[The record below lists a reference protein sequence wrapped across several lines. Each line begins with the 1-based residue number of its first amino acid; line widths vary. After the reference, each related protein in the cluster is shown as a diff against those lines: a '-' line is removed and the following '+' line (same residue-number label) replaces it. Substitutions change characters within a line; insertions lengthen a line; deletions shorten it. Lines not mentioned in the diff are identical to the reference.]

1 MRNCSETGHRDGD
14 SRLSQSEP
22 APRWRQY
29 FNAKV
34 GKEGT
39 FSRKR
44 NLTGDT
50 KAIRRIYPDEKGQ
63 ATLIMAREIVTP
75 PGVEVDDA
83 LSPDDK
89 SIFFGSRPVTPSA
102 GRAFLSSPPPTTAP
116 LDEPAIE
123 PKSRRSFSVG
133 DLLATGPQL
142 FRLPRSSKRPVSKH
156 VRKGGV
162 RATSAP
168 LPLMGNGNSVVAHG
182 ELERPAKRRDI
193 TDPTLYRRDIYTP
206 HNEHTHGTGGGSAV
220 SGQSRR
226 ASSSTLPDARLS
238 KRVDSP
244 AIGSSPAWL
253 QEEARSTSP
262 RIPHSPMSAQPLF
275 RPSRHSLVPSD
286 GAITLVQPNNYVHDT
301 RSEDMSD
308 NGLSD
313 DAAEEPPRTV
323 VNRSGSGMRGPH
335 IETIFDESPPH
346 VTKNKVTTL
355 RDLLPNGT
363 FWDQIHDFHEDITEE
378 NESISTPARP
388 PEINHVWNLSATAQ
402 DRESSAVRADAMAS
416 PQTLPKLPNFALAWD
431 PLAEQDEGWWS
442 SDEEQHKSP
451 LATGH
456 DIEIPYTSPVQNPE
470 QHLQPPGSSSVN
482 VTPYRLS
489 TDQSE
494 RETKSNIFD
503 WSEQQPTTK
512 SSGNRSPPRP
522 KTVHG
527 KKDAE
532 DRGSRSA
539 GRRAPS
545 AVHARSQSVPV
556 VPDLDS
562 KREVGANK
570 FGTWGVGSK
579 GVTEDWNE
587 DFDFPDTQETTGQND
602 DGEERR
608 VDSGLSMVVP
618 QKIKEQQV
626 NVLANIGMVR
636 EWGLIIEELKVLR
649 IRAAALNKLGGQH
662 TNLWKEVDAMVELAD
677 QEVEE
682 HTIAPSRSPP
692 SSPGFDFDA
701 FDEPPTQ
708 ATLNSRA
715 ARKQALPVN
724 DDVLTNKLV
733 IRTPKG
739 TPKNTT
745 NRPRKDSEAVA
756 MSVIEA
762 LQQKRTASDP
772 ELPNQNDQTSDKVPF
787 DTGTLRH
794 IVPHVNNLLR
804 RVKEVLREAEGLHA
818 SPDRT
823 ARPENDPPFSQIF
836 RELPE
841 SPSSRRKLRRSRATT
856 DHTTAED
863 AFQTKGDELASHM
876 KLMTVM

>member
-1 MRNCSETGHRDGD
+1 MRDCSENGHRDND

-34 GKEGT
+34 AKEGT

-44 NLTGDT
+44 NSTGDT
-50 KAIRRIYPDEKGQ
+50 KAIRRIYPEEKCQ

-83 LSPDDK
+83 LSPDDE
-89 SIFFGSRPVTPSA
+89 SMFFGSRPVTPSA
-102 GRAFLSSPPPTTAP
+102 GRAFLSSPPPATLS
-116 LDEPAIE
+116 LDGPAIE
-123 PKSRRSFSVG
+123 SKSRRSFSVG

-142 FRLPRSSKRPVSKH
+142 FRLPRSSKRPVSKP

-182 ELERPAKRRDI
+182 ELEPPAKRRDI
-193 TDPTLYRRDIYTP
+193 TDPTLYRRDIHTP
-206 HNEHTHGTGGGSAV
+206 HGEQTHGTGRGGQTRQAI
-220 SGQSRR
+220 
-226 ASSSTLPDARLS
+226 SSTLPDARLS
-238 KRVDSP
+238 KCVDSP
-244 AIGSSPAWL
+244 AVGSSPAWL

-262 RIPHSPMSAQPLF
+262 RIPDSSMSAQPLF

-286 GAITLVQPNNYVHDT
+286 GAITLVRPNNYVHDT
-301 RSEDMSD
+301 RSKDMSG

-323 VNRSGSGMRGPH
+323 VNRSSSGMRGPH

-346 VTKNKVTTL
+346 VIKNKVTTL

-388 PEINHVWNLSATAQ
+388 LKTNHVWNLSAAAQ
-402 DRESSAVRADAMAS
+402 DRESSAIRADAMAS
-416 PQTLPKLPNFALAWD
+416 PQNLPKLPNFALAWD
-431 PLAEQDEGWWS
+431 PLAEEDEGWWS
-442 SDEEQHKSP
+442 SDEEQHRSS

-456 DIEIPYTSPVQNPE
+456 DTEIPYTSPVQHPE
-470 QHLQPPGSSSVN
+470 HHLQLPSSSSVN

-494 RETKSNIFD
+494 RDTKSNIFD
-503 WSEQQPTTK
+503 WSEQQPMK
-512 SSGNRSPPRP
+512 SPGNRSPPRP

-556 VPDLDS
+556 VPDLDG

-587 DFDFPDTQETTGQND
+587 DFDFPDTQENTGQDD

-618 QKIKEQQV
+618 QMIKEQQV

-636 EWGLIIEELKVLR
+636 EWGLIIEELKVLK
-649 IRAAALNKLGGQH
+649 IRAAALDKLGGQH
-662 TNLWKEVDAMVELAD
+662 TNLWKEVDAMIELAD

-701 FDEPPTQ
+701 FDEPSTQ
-708 ATLNSRA
+708 AIVNSRA
-715 ARKQALPVN
+715 ARKQTLPVN
-724 DDVLTNKLV
+724 DDILINGSV

-739 TPKNTT
+739 TPKSTT
-745 NRPRKDSEAVA
+745 NRPRKDSQAVA

-772 ELPNQNDQTSDKVPF
+772 ELPDQNEQPSDKVPF

-804 RVKEVLREAEGLHA
+804 RVKEVLREAEGLYT

-823 ARPENDPPFSQIF
+823 ARPENDPPFSHIF